1 MCNRL
6 CINDGETWCDTAG
19 ELAAFVGAENV
30 LQYVGESEDEVTQV
44 HKVFLQERA
53 DKCLCWIA
61 VPETMERLGYT
72 VECDGMDWLAD
83 NRPSPSPPPVV

>member
-30 LQYVGESEDEVTQV
+30 LQFACETDALEAVDPSELAE
-44 HKVFLQERA
+44 HPNS
-53 DKCLCWIA
+53 CLCWIA

-72 VECDGMDWLAD
+72 VECDGMDWLAS
-83 NRPSPSPPPVV
+83 NRDSPTLPPVV